1 MSQEEPEKN
10 AKQKDGEEQIKGP
23 IDQYPPELVQ
33 AIEKTTFTTLAVAHV
48 RGFTDLKITA
58 VRRIAEDVYAV
69 RFTYY
74 TLNRVE
80 KADGW
85 VTEKTLTES
94 QGLYIHQFAP
104 ALYLDAYAISNFVQD
119 LLNPP
124 PHD

>member
-1 MSQEEPEKN
+1 MLLSLPDCSKVSHGFEPC
-10 AKQKDGEEQIKGP
+10 
-23 IDQYPPELVQ
+23 
-33 AIEKTTFTTLAVAHV
+33 
-48 RGFTDLKITA
+48 
-58 VRRIAEDVYAV
+58 
-69 RFTYY
+69 
-74 TLNRVE
+74 LNRVE
-80 KADGW
+80 KVDGW